1 MIPGNLLGKGA
12 QSSPPFL
19 AHCGVFGAGIF
30 SRISA
35 AVSVIKKELLAERI
49 PRKALQAAFFI
60 TETYSRFSHRFTLPW
75 AGERG

>member
-12 QSSPPFL
+12 QSSPRFL

-35 AVSVIKKELLAERI
+35 AVSVIKKR
-49 PRKALQAAFFI
+49 AACRENSQKSSAGSFF
-60 TETYSRFSHRFTLPW
+60 YN
-75 AGERG
+75 